1 MNYSDLSISNGNAA
15 VRAYIQLMDP
25 QVSEMVK
32 KNIRKDLLTYCAQDT
47 LAMVK
52 LVEVLRERAA
62 QVG

>member
-1 MNYSDLSISNGNAA
+1 
-15 VRAYIQLMDP
+15 MDP

-52 LVEVLRERAA
+52 LVEVLREASTLKPQA
-62 QVG
+62 EG